1 MTEYRRHCWIESSHE
16 EFSGIS
22 DREGY
27 RREIVLIMKDVVVR
41 WPARTQQ
48 TAVRLNEANTGNR
61 QQRTWKG
68 EEKSQ
73 YAYLKVEIELDRVG
87 DRLVHYK
94 PSRAVPTLV
103 AISRVLREEP
113 DMVAL
118 ADDDNCDLG
127 VDLELRAS
135 S

>member
-1 MTEYRRHCWIESSHE
+1 MKQRRV
-16 EFSGIS
+16 
-22 DREGY
+22 
-27 RREIVLIMKDVVVR
+27 IVSNVHRK
-41 WPARTQQ
+41 
-48 TAVRLNEANTGNR
+48 
-61 QQRTWKG
+61 
-68 EEKSQ
+68 EKSKQ
-73 YAYLKVEIELDRVG
+73 SAYLKVEIKLDGVG

-113 DMVAL
+113 NMVSL

-127 VDLELRAS
+127 VDPELLAS